1 MTKETLKLIHVEA
14 MVCASSIKEFGP
26 DRKYEW
32 KLWGYLDALYGVHLI
47 NYEEYAKLKC
57 HYHRYFKELSK
68 QPKLGQLAQSMQDGN
83 LYADDGKPIVGK
95 EKENEKTNI
104 NN

>member
-14 MVCASSIKEFGP
+14 MVCASFIKEFGP
-26 DRKYEW
+26 NREYEW

-57 HYHRYFKELSK
+57 HYRRYFKELSK
-68 QPKLGQLAQSMQDGN
+68 
-83 LYADDGKPIVGK
+83 
-95 EKENEKTNI
+95 
-104 NN
+104 